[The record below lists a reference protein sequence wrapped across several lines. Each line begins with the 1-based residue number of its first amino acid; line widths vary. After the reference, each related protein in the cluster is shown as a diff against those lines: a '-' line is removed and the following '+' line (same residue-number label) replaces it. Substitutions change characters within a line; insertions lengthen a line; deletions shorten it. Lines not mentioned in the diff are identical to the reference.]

1 MRRSTVA
8 SGKALVKRAALMA
21 AMAGVLACVVVGQ
34 RLIAGHAFDSLE
46 ASTVAGDANRVGVAL
61 TYETRLLDGYGSTN
75 SIWDSSYDDVR
86 LGDKAAFLSDFP
98 PADLHAMYAVDGA
111 IGIDAAGRVRTGG
124 IVTGSTFTALP
135 ADLTSDRLLS
145 MVNLRGKSGA
155 SRCGLVTTNTVPYIY
170 CGFPARRSDGDGT
183 PGYGLIYLRGLDAAT
198 VSALAKNTG
207 IALQVAAGTTA
218 TASAKPLSL
227 ATRLGPMN
235 VTTRTVGSD
244 SLQLTMVLP
253 ALGGQQLV
261 LTSLHER
268 PIHATDTRTANET
281 FVLLGICVAAL
292 LALIFLLVRRSVH
305 DQVAPLRTTT
315 EEIIASGDRDLRV
328 ESGSRGEIAALGT
341 TINSLLD
348 SIAQQAAEVERGQ
361 HDREQRIVDSYQMQ
375 ARTESQV
382 RERAQERID
391 AMATAVVDELT
402 KVIDQANLVRAAAAD
417 ITTSA
422 SGTDEIT
429 VEVLRDAAA
438 ADEALSELN
447 KTLQEVYGIVGTIQ
461 SITEQTRMLAL
472 NANIEAARAGELG
485 AGFRVVAH
493 EVRSL
498 AADTATSAEQIAT
511 TTGRVS
517 KTATRVASTID
528 GVTSRVEAVGQATQQ
543 VRDVAGGQSAT
554 VDALADAVRVA
565 VERVK
570 GMGRLTD
577 NLERRRHERV
587 PIFGDAML
595 VAGGAE
601 HRVALRDISAE
612 GLEVAVPLGI
622 TLARGDQVRIL
633 LPPEL
638 GELVLDMRAAWVDLT
653 GKTPRAGFQV
663 TAKSPALAEQALI
676 FKARYD
682 G

>member
-1 MRRSTVA
+1 MRRSNVA
-8 SGKALVKRAALMA
+8 SGRALVKRAALMA

-34 RLIAGHAFDSLE
+34 RLIAGQAFNSLE

-75 SIWDSSYDDVR
+75 SIWDSSYNDVR
-86 LGDKAAFLSDFP
+86 AGDKAAFLSDFP
-98 PADLHAMYAVDGA
+98 PADLHTMYGVNGAV
-111 IGIDAAGRVRTGG
+111 GIDATGRVRTGG
-124 IVTGSTFTALP
+124 VVSGTTFTPLP
-135 ADLTSDRLLS
+135 ADLTSARLLS
-145 MVNLRGKSGA
+145 MVDLHAKGGA
-155 SRCGLVTTNTVPYIY
+155 GRCGLVTTSQVPYIY
-170 CGFPARRSDGDGT
+170 CGFAARRSDGSGT
-183 PGYGLIYLRGLDAAT
+183 PSYGLIYLRSLDTAT
-198 VSALAKNTG
+198 VAALAKNTG
-207 IALQVAAGTTA
+207 IELQVAAGAAPTS
-218 TASAKPLSL
+218 SAKPLSL
-227 ATRLGPMN
+227 ATRLGAMN
-235 VTTRTVGSD
+235 VTTRTVGAD
-244 SLQLTMVLP
+244 SLELTMVLP

-261 LTSLHER
+261 LTSLHAR

-315 EEIIASGDRDLRV
+315 QEIIASGDRDLRV
-328 ESGSRGEIAALGT
+328 ESGHRGEIAALGS

-348 SIAQQAAEVERGQ
+348 SIAEQAAEVERGQ
-361 HDREQRIVDSYQMQ
+361 HEREQRIVDSYQMQ
-375 ARTESQV
+375 SRTESQV
-382 RERAQERID
+382 RERAQGRID

-417 ITTSA
+417 ITAST

-517 KTATRVASTID
+517 KTATRVATTID

-543 VRDVAGGQSAT
+543 VRDVASGQRAT
-554 VDALADAVRVA
+554 VDALAEAVRA
-565 VERVK
+565 ALERVK

-577 NLERRRHERV
+577 NLERRRHERI
-587 PIFGDAML
+587 PIFGDAMV

-601 HRVALRDISAE
+601 HRVSLRDISAE
-612 GLEVAVPLGI
+612 GLEVAVPRGM
-622 TLARGDQVRIL
+622 TLARGDQVRVL

-638 GELVLDMRAAWVDLT
+638 GELVLDMRAAWVDLA

-663 TAKSPALAEQALI
+663 ITKSAALAEQALA
-676 FKARYD
+676 FKARYES
-682 G
+682 